1 MSSHKALILPSP
13 GNPLQLTTLPT
24 PTPGPDEVLVKVHS
38 LALNPVDHYQRDIGF
53 NVTRDNAVLG
63 SDISGTIISTGSAVP
78 SSTFPP
84 DLVPGARVTALAN
97 SFKKGGD
104 PPYGAFQEI
113 VLVPADSVTV
123 LPPSLTWHEGALL
136 GMGVYTAWSGW
147 YTVGLLRPPFEGPRP
162 FHVGDN
168 EGMLIWGG
176 SASVG
181 SIALQSAKA
190 MGFRTFVTASEKH
203 HAYLK
208 TLGADHVFDYRDA
221 DVVGKIVRAAKSEGV
236 TVNKAFVAGAG
247 AVPQVQEILVELKQ
261 EGEKG
266 FVAHAP
272 LVEGDE
278 PRREDIDVSFIQ
290 SPKDEEERKSM
301 YRWAFNYWET
311 AALKDGTLKPSPKVR
326 VMEGGLEGLNEAL
339 DVLKGGVSGEKLVLD
354 LVKE

>member
-1 MSSHKALILPSP
+1 MSSHKALILSSL

-24 PTPGPDEVLVKVHS
+24 PTPGPDEVLIKIHS
-38 LALNPVDHYQRDIGF
+38 LALNPVDHFQRDVGF
-53 NVTRDNAVLG
+53 GVTNLPAVLG
-63 SDISGTIISTGSAVP
+63 SDVSGTIISIGSAV
-78 SSTFPP
+78 SSSSP
-84 DLVPGARVTALAN
+84 DLVPGARITALAN
-97 SFKKGGD
+97 AFKKGGD

-113 VLVPADSVTV
+113 VLIPADSVTI
-123 LPPSLTWHEGALL
+123 LPDALTWHEGALL
-136 GMGVYTAWSGW
+136 GMGMYTAWSGW

-168 EGMLIWGG
+168 EGMLVWGG

-181 SIALQSAKA
+181 SIALQTAKA

-203 HAYLK
+203 HVYLK

-221 DVVGKIVRAAKSEGV
+221 DVVGKIVRAAKGEGV
-236 TVNKAFVAGAG
+236 TINKAFVAGPG
-247 AVPQVQEILVELKQ
+247 AVPQVQDILGELKT

-272 LVEGDE
+272 LLSGDE

-290 SPKDEEERKSM
+290 SPQDEDERKSM

-311 AALKDGTLKPSPKVR
+311 GALKDGTLKPSPKVR